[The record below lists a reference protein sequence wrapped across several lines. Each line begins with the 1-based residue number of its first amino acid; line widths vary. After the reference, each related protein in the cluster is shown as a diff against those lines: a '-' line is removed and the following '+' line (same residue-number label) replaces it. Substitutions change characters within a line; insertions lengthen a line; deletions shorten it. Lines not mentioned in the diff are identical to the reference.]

1 MIVMLKMRWKSL
13 SGKEKSGPSRD
24 RFNPYWS
31 AINTMIKINNMF
43 TLVKLHCQMMMFIV
57 IGKQFSGNMRAIYDY
72 PLLLD
77 YLCGLFESSPESKI
91 LNLSAENSQNLW
103 NWYHYFVLL
112 THYLRSNLKN
122 TSNFCNDYT
131 FRHVIACFDIFVILS
146 KYIIVEQF
154 YFHKVSLTI
163 SRILYWWRNQ
173 FTIMCRWYFC
183 IWRPRLKWSVLFCVL
198 AFWNILAVPCML

>member
-1 MIVMLKMRWKSL
+1 MNDDDY
-13 SGKEKSGPSRD
+13 RD
-24 RFNPYWS
+24 RKTILREY
-31 AINTMIKINNMF
+31 K
-43 TLVKLHCQMMMFIV
+43 
-57 IGKQFSGNMRAIYDY
+57 RAICDY
-72 PLLLD
+72 PLD
-77 YLCGLFESSPESKI
+77 YLYWLCESSPESKI

-112 THYLRSNLKN
+112 THYLGRNLKN

-154 YFHKVSLTI
+154 YFHQVSLTI

-198 AFWNILAVPCML
+198 AFWNIPAVPCMV

>member
-1 MIVMLKMRWKSL
+1 
-13 SGKEKSGPSRD
+13 
-24 RFNPYWS
+24 
-31 AINTMIKINNMF
+31 MF

-72 PLLLD
+72 PLD

-112 THYLRSNLKN
+112 THYLGRNLKN

-154 YFHKVSLTI
+154 YFHQVSLTI